1 MQAGRP
7 VDSHGCTETPGLTF
21 RFHWYIDTRSMAK
34 QATSS
39 APALPPRLTRAES
52 KAQTRSRILAAATA
66 VFEREGYHG
75 ASLERIAAEA
85 GFSKGA
91 VYSTFESKAD
101 VMLALIAVRAARRQ
115 EEMEE
120 LNRSASDPWEAL
132 TAFSRRFGKETAAER
147 DWWTAVIE
155 FMVVVGR
162 DEKLRARY
170 ADHHDASRGT
180 TSAAARRWIRET
192 GARSRIPPERLA
204 TAAMAL
210 NIGLTVE
217 SLLAPTEV
225 SPTLYVDAQLSLFRG
240 AVADREH

>member
-1 MQAGRP
+1 
-7 VDSHGCTETPGLTF
+7 
-21 RFHWYIDTRSMAK
+21 MAK

-39 APALPPRLTRAES
+39 APAVAPRLTRAES
-52 KAQTRSRILAAATA
+52 KAQTRSRILVAARA
-66 VFEREGYHG
+66 VFEREGYQG

-101 VMLALIAVRAARRQ
+101 VMLALIAARAARRQ

-120 LNRSASDPWEAL
+120 LYRSASDPWEAL

-147 DWWTAVIE
+147 NWWTAVIE

-162 DEKLRARY
+162 DEKLRVRY
-170 ADHHDASRGT
+170 GEHHDASRKA
-180 TSAAARRWIRET
+180 TSDAARRWMRET
-192 GARSRIPPERLA
+192 GTRSKISPERLA

-225 SPTLYVDAQLSLFRG
+225 SQALYVDAQLSLFRG
-240 AVADREH
+240 AVADREPR